1 MYMLQVQREGRCCC
15 CWPWRN
21 DAHTHTLHCNLSYY
35 VTAMH
40 SCGNMTSQCI
50 SNNVYVCEKIN
61 KFIHFVLLWLW
72 REKKSINSNE
82 DTSITIKP
90 FPSYILQTNVLYLFR
105 HFISGKKSMFLLSS
119 VQNMMWFTRLFSV
132 SITSLF
138 TAVRF
143 CLTSLHF
150 HQSAC
155 AEQQI
160 HRWQEPHTHITQ

>member
-1 MYMLQVQREGRCCC
+1 MLLSNTTHTTVPMYMLQVQREGRCWC
-15 CWPWRN
+15 CWLWRN
-21 DAHTHTLHCNLSYY
+21 YSHTHTHTHTTVLHCNLSYY

-40 SCGNMTSQCI
+40 SCGNMTSQCM

-90 FPSYILQTNVLYLFR
+90 FPSYILQKNVLYLFR
-105 HFISGKKSMFLLSS
+105 HFISGKKSRFLLSS
-119 VQNMMWFTRLFSV
+119 VQNIMWFTRLFSV

-143 CLTSLHF
+143 CLT
-150 HQSAC
+150 
-155 AEQQI
+155 
-160 HRWQEPHTHITQ
+160 